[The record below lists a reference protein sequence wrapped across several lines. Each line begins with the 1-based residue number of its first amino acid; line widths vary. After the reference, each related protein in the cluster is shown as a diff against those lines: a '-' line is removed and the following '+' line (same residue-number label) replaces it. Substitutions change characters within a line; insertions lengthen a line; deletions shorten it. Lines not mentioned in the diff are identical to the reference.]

1 MNKKILIIDDEDLF
15 REDLAML
22 LSQQG
27 YECKTAATAEA
38 GLDIAREFLPD
49 IVLSDIVLPGKNG
62 IEILDDL
69 RQINPS
75 CTIMMMTAFGTLET
89 AVEAFRRGAADYIVK
104 PLVIDDLLRKIQR
117 IEEFQNLQ
125 REIQL
130 LRRELFRESE
140 TLPVVGKSP
149 AMQRVMEMIQKVAPT
164 SSTVLICGESGT
176 GKEVVAQAIH
186 QSSPR
191 KNKPFLALNCSG
203 FQETLLESEL
213 FGHEQGAFTGATRS
227 KAGFF
232 EVAGE
237 GTLLLDEISE
247 MPLSLQSKLLR
258 VLEAREFFRV
268 GGTKPIPVHAR
279 IIAATNKD
287 LQQMVKEGTFRE
299 DLYYR
304 IAVFEIHLP
313 PLRERLSDIPL
324 LADYFVQKFNKE
336 LKKNYTGIAPAAMQ
350 QIMAYDW
357 PGNIRELR
365 NVIERAMI
373 LGNGPYIEAD
383 HLPPQIAGASPVLSV
398 SPQPNLKE
406 AMKIYERNHI
416 LKVLKDNQWNKEKTA
431 RELGIDPST
440 LYRKMSQLGIQE
452 AEG

>member
-1 MNKKILIIDDEDLF
+1 MSKKILIIDDEDLF
-15 REDLAML
+15 REDLGML
-22 LSQQG
+22 LTQQG
-27 YECKTAATAEA
+27 YECRTAPTAED
-38 GLDIAREFLPD
+38 GLAAFREFMPD

-62 IEILDDL
+62 VEILDDL
-69 RQINPS
+69 RQMNPA
-75 CTIMMMTAFGTLET
+75 CTIIMMTAFGTLET
-89 AVEAFRRGAADYIVK
+89 AVEAFRKGAADYILK
-104 PLVIDDLLRKIQR
+104 PLVIEDLLRKIER

-130 LRRELFRESE
+130 LRREIFRDSE
-140 TLPVVGKSP
+140 TLPLVGKSP
-149 AMQRVMEMIQKVAPT
+149 AMQRVFEMIQKVAPT

-186 QSSPR
+186 NSSPR
-191 KNKPFLALNCSG
+191 KEKPFLALNCSG

-213 FGHEQGAFTGATRS
+213 FGHEQGAFTGATRT
-227 KAGFF
+227 KEGFF

-247 MPLSLQSKLLR
+247 MPLALQSKLLR
-258 VLEAREFFRV
+258 VLEEREFFRV
-268 GGTKPIPVHAR
+268 GGTRPIPVQAR

-287 LQQMVKEGTFRE
+287 LQKMVNEGQFRE

-336 LKKNYTGIAPAAMQ
+336 LKKNYAGISPAAMQ
-350 QIMAYDW
+350 QIMAYNW

-373 LGNGPYIEAD
+373 LGSGPHVEVD
-383 HLPPQIAGASPVLSV
+383 DLPSQLQGNRLPVST
-398 SPQPNLKE
+398 QPNLKE

-416 LKVLKDNQWNKEKTA
+416 LKILNDNQWNKEKTA

-452 AEG
+452 PDR